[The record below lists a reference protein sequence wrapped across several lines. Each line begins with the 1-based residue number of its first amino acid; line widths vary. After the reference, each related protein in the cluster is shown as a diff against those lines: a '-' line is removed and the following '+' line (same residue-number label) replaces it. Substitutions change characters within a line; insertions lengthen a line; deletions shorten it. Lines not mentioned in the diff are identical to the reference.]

1 MIFAVTLETFKQL
14 TASGIINGA
23 QYALLGV
30 AFALILGVTGRF
42 HFAFGFTYALTAYF
56 IYQLNDQWGVPFW
69 PAVVVGLVVI
79 TLVGM
84 SMESFLYRPLARRA
98 GATAL
103 LAIFVASLGV
113 GIAGENLIRLVWGS
127 DTKALLGM
135 NQEVITSW
143 DIIYFNIDVYSVLS
157 SVALI
162 LILAAVLRF
171 TGLGRMI
178 KATRVNPEMA
188 QIIGINPNVIYVVCF
203 GIGTL
208 FGGVGAMWY
217 GLKFSV
223 TPDMGFKPVI
233 FAFVVAFLAGT
244 ASSPIRVLIVGFGV
258 SLVEQWSSIWLEARW
273 TQTAVFV
280 LLLAYLVS
288 LSLNLTRFK
297 GRLRPSGALAEG

>member
-1 MIFAVTLETFKQL
+1 MTFAVTLETFKQL

-23 QYALLGV
+23 AYALLGV
-30 AFALILGVTGRF
+30 AFALILGVSGRF
-42 HFAFGFTYALTAYF
+42 HFAFGLTYALTAYL
-56 IYQLNDQWGVPFW
+56 IYLGSEQWGVSFW
-69 PAVVVGLVVI
+69 PVAIVALLLI
-79 TLVGM
+79 TVVGM
-84 SMESFLYRPLARRA
+84 SIESFLYRPLARRA

-103 LAIFVASLGV
+103 LAIFVASLGI
-113 GIAGENLIRLVWGS
+113 GIAGENLIRLFWGS
-127 DTKALLGM
+127 DTKALLGVD
-135 NQEVITSW
+135 QEVMTSW
-143 DIIYFNIDVYSVLS
+143 DIIYFNIDVYQVVS
-157 SVALI
+157 SVILI

-171 TGLGRMI
+171 TGLGRAI

-188 QIIGINPNVIYVVCF
+188 QIIGINPNVIYVTCF
-203 GIGTL
+203 AIGTF

-223 TPDMGFKPVI
+223 TADMGFKSVI

-244 ASSPIRVLIVGFGV
+244 ASSPIRILFVGFGV

-297 GRLRPSGALAEG
+297 GRLRPSRALAEG